1 MLVLYIS
8 HHHVR
13 YIHPA
18 SRLHITKCFN
28 ARASVDWTNLDAAR
42 QPELHNAP
50 RRTMPTLRGEV
61 KPELDDDN
69 PYVTS
74 SSHSRASRSTSL
86 APRDALEPPLTTTAA
101 GGCAPGAFSSRAAS
115 WRRFPCTLTTSR
127 AMVTV
132 KS

>member
-1 MLVLYIS
+1 MYVISILYRVYTS
-8 HHHVR
+8 
-13 YIHPA
+13 PNA
-18 SRLHITKCFN
+18 ST
-28 ARASVDWTNLDAAR
+28 RAPPSTLCLDKPRRRAQR
-42 QPELHNAP
+42 PELHNAP

-101 GGCAPGAFSSRAAS
+101 GGCPLVLFQRAQRRGDDSSV
-115 WRRFPCTLTTSR
+115 L
-127 AMVTV
+127 
-132 KS
+132 